1 MASLKRIDALL
12 TEAVESKKMPGIVAM
27 AATDKGVLYEGA
39 FGRRELGK
47 DASMTLDTVVWIASM
62 TKAITATAAMQLVER
77 GKLSLDAPAT
87 QLAPGLAKAQVLE
100 GFDAAGQPR
109 LRAPKR
115 PITLRHLLTHT
126 AGFAYEIWRTEIAT
140 YQTATNTPGITTC
153 TNAALTTPLLF
164 DPGEAWEYGI
174 NIDWVGKMVEAASGQ
189 KLDAYLQSNVLG
201 PLGMKDTSFKLS
213 PAQRARLASVHQRD
227 DKGALAPI
235 EFALPEEPEFLMGGG
250 GLNGTA
256 PDYLAFTQMILHG
269 GRFNGAQV
277 LRPETVEQMA
287 QNHIGPLEIGPMKT
301 AMPGLSKDVELFPGI
316 SKKWG
321 LSWVINMAA
330 LPTGRA
336 AGSLAWAGLANT
348 YFWIDR
354 SRRVCGVFLSQV
366 LPFFDDTAIDLLVKF
381 ETEVY
386 RALWSLMARRALR
399 GKGGAAPG
407 EVRAGAH
414 LVAQR
419 LLQRLARPRVLG
431 DGGADLPLDRLHGR
445 RAVGGDALGRFQR
458 PRHQPLGGHD
468 AIDQADPR
476 RVGRVDPTRRAQ
488 ELHRVHVADLLHEL
502 GRRAPER
509 IDGPFHFGQPEARV
523 RRRGA
528 HVGGQEQLDT
538 TARAVA
544 VDGRHDRLAELVE
557 LEQRV

>member
-1 MASLKRIDALL
+1 MKTIDALFS
-12 TEAVESKKMPGIVAM
+12 EAVESKKMPGIIAM
-27 AATDKGVLYEGA
+27 AATDKGVLYQGA

-47 DASMTLDTVVWIASM
+47 DAAMTLDTVVWIASM

-77 GKLSLDAPAT
+77 GKLALDAPAS
-87 QLAPGLAKAQVLE
+87 QLVPGLAKAQVLE
-100 GFDAAGQPR
+100 GFDAAGQPK

-115 PITLRHLLTHT
+115 PVTLRQLLTHT
-126 AGFAYEIWRTEIAT
+126 AGFGYEIWRTEIAK

-164 DPGEAWEYGI
+164 DPGEGWEYGI
-174 NIDWVGKMVEAASGQ
+174 NIDWAGKMVEAASGQ

-213 PAQRARLASVHQRD
+213 SSQRERLASVHQRD

-277 LRPETVEQMA
+277 LRPETVDQMA
-287 QNHIGPLEIGPMKT
+287 QNQIGALEVGPLKT
-301 AMPGLSKDVELFPGI
+301 AMPGLSHDVELFPGM

-321 LSWVINMAA
+321 LSFLINTAQS
-330 LPTGRA
+330 PTGRS

-354 SRRVCGVFLSQV
+354 RKQVSGVFLSQV
-366 LPFFDDTAIDLLVKF
+366 LPFFDPTAIDLLTKF

-386 RALWSLMARRALR
+386 RAL
-399 GKGGAAPG
+399 
-407 EVRAGAH
+407 
-414 LVAQR
+414 
-419 LLQRLARPRVLG
+419 
-431 DGGADLPLDRLHGR
+431 
-445 RAVGGDALGRFQR
+445 
-458 PRHQPLGGHD
+458 
-468 AIDQADPR
+468 
-476 RVGRVDPTRRAQ
+476 
-488 ELHRVHVADLLHEL
+488 
-502 GRRAPER
+502 
-509 IDGPFHFGQPEARV
+509 
-523 RRRGA
+523 
-528 HVGGQEQLDT
+528 
-538 TARAVA
+538 
-544 VDGRHDRLAELVE
+544 
-557 LEQRV
+557 